1 MFTIGQLVRYR
12 EGTRKAGE
20 VYVVAEDFI
29 RGDWAVNL
37 TECNGKYFWANPK
50 DLESAE

>member
-1 MFTIGQLVRYR
+1 MLTKGQLVRYR
-12 EGTRKAGE
+12 EGTRRAGE
-20 VYVVAEDFI
+20 VYVVAEDFV

-37 TECNGKYFWANPK
+37 TDCGAEFFWANPK